1 METIRLDDLSVVQ
14 PRDDVRKGGPK
25 TALSAPEGW
34 RAGYNDNRST
44 WPCSSRKIFMHPDIS
59 RWSRVALLV
68 TLLATAC
75 GGARVSQDRQTLR
88 TLLTAQSVAALPTA
102 PQPAAA
108 VVTLGQALF
117 FDPEL
122 SGNRDVAC
130 ATCHLPAYGTTDG
143 LSLPIGT
150 GGHGLGPARQLG
162 AGRNRVPRNAPDVL
176 LRGSPGFIT
185 MFWDGRVWGAP
196 NPGFMSPAS
205 NYLPQGL
212 TNVLAAQAV
221 FPITSRDEMRGAMG
235 DVDVNGQPNELAAIA
250 DDDYDAIWDGVVA
263 RLKVIGAYRQLFAAA
278 YPDVGDAYDIRHVAN
293 AIAAF
298 EVQMGNAPAS
308 PWDRFVAGD
317 DTALDAD
324 ALQGALLFYGQ
335 AGCSACHSGTLLT
348 DQRYHNLAV
357 PQIGPGKGA
366 LQPLDPGRAMVSGM
380 PEDLFAFR
388 TPPLRNVALTG
399 PWMHNGAYT
408 SLEAVI
414 RHHLDPVAGLR
425 NYDAAQLAPDLRG
438 HVVTDSSTVAGALR
452 AARVLTT
459 LDPLVATPR
468 SLTDQQIDQ
477 LLAFLNALTDP
488 SAISLDGVVP
498 DTVPSGLPVPRP

>member
-1 METIRLDDLSVVQ
+1 
-14 PRDDVRKGGPK
+14 
-25 TALSAPEGW
+25 
-34 RAGYNDNRST
+34 
-44 WPCSSRKIFMHPDIS
+44 MHPNVS
-59 RWSRVALLV
+59 RLARVAVLLSWL
-68 TLLATAC
+68 TTAC
-75 GGARVSQDRQTLR
+75 GVARVSQDRQALR
-88 TLLTAQSVAALPTA
+88 ELLTAQSVAALPSA

-108 VVTLGQALF
+108 QVTLGQALF

-130 ATCHLPAYGTTDG
+130 ATCHLPAFGTSDG

-176 LRGSPGFIT
+176 LRGSKGVIT

-196 NPGFMSPAS
+196 NPGYMSPA
-205 NYLPQGL
+205 NDYLPQGL
-212 TNVLAAQAV
+212 TDVLAAQAV
-221 FPITSRDEMRGAMG
+221 FPITSRDEMRGAIG
-235 DVDVNGQPNELAAIA
+235 DLDVKGQPNELAAIG
-250 DDDYDAIWDGVVA
+250 DSDYDAIWQGVVA
-263 RLKVIGAYRQLFAAA
+263 RLRRIDGYRPLFAAA
-278 YPDVGDAYDIRHVAN
+278 YPDAGDAYDIRHVAN

-298 EVQMGNAPAS
+298 EVQMGNAPAD
-308 PWDRFVAGD
+308 PWDRFLTGD
-317 DTALDAD
+317 DSALDAD

-335 AGCSACHSGTLLT
+335 AGCSTCHSGTLLT

-366 LQPLDPGRAMVSGM
+366 LAPLDPGRAMVSGM

-425 NYDAAQLAPDLRG
+425 NYDSSQLAPDLRG

-452 AARVLTT
+452 AARLLTT

-488 SAISLDGVVP
+488 AAASLESLVP
-498 DTVPSGLPVPRP
+498 DAVPSGLPVPRP